1 MNCTS
6 YDLHQRPRTGRRR
19 TAARSE
25 GHKHMPAEFPRMTK
39 ARKRV
44 LDFVRAYIEQHNIP
58 PSMREVG
65 DAVGLLSTSTVF
77 THLQSLVKMG
87 ELEYAQGGNRSYRL
101 PGWRRPS
108 LESIEAEVT
117 ALEAELE
124 QAYEAGIA
132 DQRRGCSFVSW
143 AERKRLFGVEATNAQ
158 GYPQGV
164 A

>member
-1 MNCTS
+1 
-6 YDLHQRPRTGRRR
+6 
-19 TAARSE
+19 
-25 GHKHMPAEFPRMTK
+25 MPADAPRMTK

-44 LDFVRAYIEQHNIP
+44 LDFVRGYIEQHNMP

-65 DAVGLLSTSTVF
+65 EAVGLLSTSTVF

-87 ELEYAQGGNRSYRL
+87 ELEYAQGRNRSYRL
-101 PGWRRPS
+101 PGWQRPS
-108 LESIEAEVT
+108 LESIEAEIA

-124 QAYEAGIA
+124 QAYEAGIS

-143 AERKRLFGVEATNAQ
+143 SERKRLFGDEPHGSQ